1 MFLPL
6 GLMGF
11 GGLLCFGLVSFVV
24 FFGLFCF
31 SCSILVFFMIVSCT
45 VASWCK
51 RALSLTLNRT
61 GKSTF
66 MKINPFFPRD
76 EPSSIEINSLSTWLS
91 HPLNS

>member
-1 MFLPL
+1 MFWF
-6 GLMGF
+6 GF
-11 GGLLCFGLVSFVV
+11 FCGVFWFVLFFLLY
-24 FFGLFCF
+24 
-31 SCSILVFFMIVSCT
+31 IVFFMIVSCT

-76 EPSSIEINSLSTWLS
+76 EPGSIEINSLSTWLS